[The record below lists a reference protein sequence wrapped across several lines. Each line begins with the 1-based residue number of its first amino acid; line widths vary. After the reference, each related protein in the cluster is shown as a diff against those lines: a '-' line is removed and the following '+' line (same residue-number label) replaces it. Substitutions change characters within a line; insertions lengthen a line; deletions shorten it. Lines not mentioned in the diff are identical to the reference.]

1 MGKIQDALEKLREVD
16 QRERHH
22 RPQGSLPESTRHQ
35 GGVKQPDERPPL
47 AGESPSFHLK
57 EVIEVEQSKLKEFG
71 LIRDGANADN
81 LLRQFQRIKR
91 PVLNIAFGSIGASI
105 EHSNVIMF
113 ASAMPG
119 SGKSFCSVN
128 LARSISR
135 ERDYGVVLI
144 DADVRKPNVSR
155 AFGVEDRPGLIDY
168 LLDPNVSLRDIAI
181 GTDLHDIIVV
191 PSGQQHEEA
200 TELLA
205 SKRMREFVH
214 VVSERFRDYAI
225 LVDAPPLLL
234 TNEAQELAARVGQIV
249 LVIEAGA
256 STQESV
262 LKAAEMLNREKPINV
277 ILNKARGTS
286 VGYYGSAYKEQ
297 RYP

>member
-16 QRERHH
+16 QREGHQRS
-22 RPQGSLPESTRHQ
+22 RAPLPESMKRRADVQ
-35 GGVKQPDERPPL
+35 QPAERPL
-47 AGESPSFHLK
+47 QAEESPVFQLK
-57 EVIEVEQSKLKEFG
+57 ETIEVDQARLREFG
-71 LIRDGANADN
+71 MIRDGASSDDV
-81 LLRQFQRIKR
+81 RQQFQGIKR
-91 PVLNIAFGSIGASI
+91 PILNIAFGSIGASI

-119 SGKSFCSVN
+119 SGKSFCSLN

-144 DADVRKPNVSR
+144 DADVRKPNISR
-155 AFGVEDRPGLIDY
+155 AFGIEDRPGLIDY

-181 GTDLHDIIVV
+181 GTDLHDIIVI

-200 TELLA
+200 AELLA
-205 SKRMREFVH
+205 SKRMQEFVQL
-214 VVSERFRDYAI
+214 VSRRFEDYAI

-249 LVIEAGA
+249 LVIEAGV
-256 STQESV
+256 STQDSV

-286 VGYYGSAYKEQ
+286 AGYYGSAYKEQ
-297 RYP
+297 PYP